1 VTTRGRAPGRL
12 GRRITGGLAG
22 ILLAACVL
30 AGCSA
35 VRSNLGTSDSACY
48 LSLAAASQAVH
59 GSGKLAGV
67 HLFTLT
73 RLHEKAPRLYA
84 GLAISHPSQ
93 ARVCVIEFTG
103 TFTDT
108 SVARPLGSPAGR
120 LAVVVLRTPSNELLG
135 TVLLDHP
142 PLHFGHAHL
151 G

>member
-1 VTTRGRAPGRL
+1 VTTRGL
-12 GRRITGGLAG
+12 GRRSPGRRIAGGLAG
-22 ILLAACVL
+22 ILLAASVL

-35 VRSNLGTSDSACY
+35 VRSNLGTSDSPCY

-84 GLAISHPSQ
+84 RLAISHPSQ
-93 ARVCVIEFTG
+93 DRICVIEFTG

-120 LAVVVLRTPSNELLG
+120 LAVVVLRTPSNQLLG

-142 PLHFGHAHL
+142 PLHFGHGHV